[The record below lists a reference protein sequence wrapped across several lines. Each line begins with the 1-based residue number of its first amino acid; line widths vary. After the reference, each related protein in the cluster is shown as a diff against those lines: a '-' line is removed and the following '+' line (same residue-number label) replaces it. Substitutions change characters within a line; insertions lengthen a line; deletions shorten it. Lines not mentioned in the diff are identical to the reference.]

1 MSCGVAKKNMTKN
14 KQIVSVLLAMA
25 MLAGSA
31 ISAQAAGHGMKGYKM
46 MGAKK
51 MTKEEMTK
59 KHEEMKA
66 KQASIDKALADNN
79 YTAWVALVGADSEMA
94 KKINVSNFPKL
105 VEAYNLRKQ
114 LEAKMTELGLGGG
127 AGLMMGGM
135 GWDKPCNKIK

>member
-1 MSCGVAKKNMTKN
+1 MAKKNMTKN

-31 ISAQAAGHGMKGYKM
+31 ISAQAAGHGM

-59 KHEEMKA
+59 KHEEMKV

-79 YTAWVALVGADSEMA
+79 YAAWVAAVGADSEMA

-114 LEAKMTELGLGGG
+114 LETKMTELGLGGG